1 MIGPPRNSPLFP
13 SPPLSRSAAPDG
25 RDVGAP
31 AGWTIERLDP
41 ATSPVAS
48 GSVATR
54 RFALTVAADA
64 PRSQPYYLRR
74 PLTGALYDWPGVSAG
89 WRGLPFEP
97 PPLEVTF
104 RLTIAGLP
112 VALRREAVYR
122 YRDQRMGEVRRP
134 IWVTQQFD
142 VAVTPD
148 LVVWPIDGRTGGGG
162 GGGGGGAGPFTITV
176 TNRGPGPA
184 IARSEE
190 GRVGKGGE

>member
-31 AGWTIERLDP
+31 AGWSIERLDP
-41 ATSPVAS
+41 ATSPVAP
-48 GSVATR
+48 GSVTTR

-64 PRSQPYYLRR
+64 PRSQPYFLRR
-74 PLTGALYDWPGVSAG
+74 PRTGGLYDWTGVPAA

-104 RLTIAGLP
+104 RLTIAGVPAL
-112 VALRREAVYR
+112 LRREVVYR
-122 YRDQRMGEVRRP
+122 YRDQGIGEIRRP
-134 IWVTQQFD
+134 ILVTQPFD

-148 LVVWPIDGRTGGGG
+148 LVV
-162 GGGGGGAGPFTITV
+162 
-176 TNRGPGPA
+176 
-184 IARSEE
+184 
-190 GRVGKGGE
+190 